1 MQFIRSPFHAG
12 SLRDSMPPAGYVVI
26 LGALGSWAAFNG
38 ILFAL
43 DSAKRY
49 RAEAAWFLFTAALI
63 ITAVVAVRKGIQR
76 DTTVVAPTSL
86 SVTLVGA
93 AVAIVS
99 ALLLYYPALSIGL
112 LSDDFVLLSRAKQ
125 GVLAELSW
133 EYLRPLPLA
142 LWRLL
147 ATGVEAS
154 DIPWR
159 LHAFSIALHGVNAAL
174 VAALAARLGLARL
187 EAWIAG
193 ALFLVFPG
201 AVEPVV
207 WASGIFDITVVLF
220 MLAACVAVATTHG
233 VTQVVIA
240 AVLTT
245 AALASKEVGVV
256 LPILLAITAWVSP
269 HSTLRQ
275 ARVAVAASFAIVG
288 TYVLIRVIGGF
299 ATAPPLASVSGYV
312 VKEMLSRP
320 FGFLGLPFHSQL
332 LATVPWLVLAFAL
345 WWPAVL
351 VGSAISWWTNARNAR
366 LVLALGLWVVVTVA
380 PLGTMLF
387 VSDDLQGSRYLYA
400 GAAAWAV
407 ITVAV
412 VRWLPNRLSIVLTGV
427 LVVGFLIVVR
437 AHLSP
442 WLAAA
447 AERDRVLTLFRQA
460 NLDCTPTDV
469 VGLPDHIRG
478 AYVLRNGFVEAATT
492 DSPAGSGEPC
502 MIEFGNDAF
511 HKVEPSSPGAAGGVG
526 PTGLRPR

>member
-1 MQFIRSPFHAG
+1 MQFIRLLSLAG
-12 SLRDSMPPAGYVVI
+12 SLRDSMPGRYVVI
-26 LGALGSWAAFNG
+26 VCAFGSWAAFNG
-38 ILFAL
+38 VLFAL
-43 DSAKRY
+43 DSTKRY
-49 RAEAAWFLFTAALI
+49 RAEAAWFLFTAVVI
-63 ITAVVAVRKGIQR
+63 ITAVVAVRKSIPPG
-76 DTTVVAPTSL
+76 TTMAASTSL
-86 SVTLVGA
+86 GVTLVGA
-93 AVAIVS
+93 AVAVVS
-99 ALLLYYPALSIGL
+99 ALLLYYPALSVGL
-112 LSDDFVLLSRAKQ
+112 LSDDFVLLSRAQQ
-125 GVLAELSW
+125 GVLAEPSW

-147 ATGVEAS
+147 ATGVDAS

-159 LHAFSIALHGVNAAL
+159 LHALSIALHGVNAAL
-174 VAALAARLGLARL
+174 VAALAARLGLGRL
-187 EAWIAG
+187 EAWIAS

-207 WASGIFDITVVLF
+207 WASGIFDLTVVLF
-220 MLAACVAVATTHG
+220 MLAACVAVSATQG
-233 VTQVVIA
+233 ATQVIVA

-245 AALASKEVGVV
+245 TALASKEVGAV
-256 LPILLAITAWVSP
+256 LPLLLATTAWVSS

-299 ATAPPLASVSGYV
+299 AAAPPLASFSGYV
-312 VKEMLSRP
+312 VKEVFSRP

-332 LATVPWLVLAFAL
+332 LATVPWLALAFAL

-351 VGSAISWWTNARNAR
+351 AGSAIRWRTNASDAR
-366 LVLALGLWVVVTVA
+366 LVLALGLWVLVTIA

-407 ITVAV
+407 ITVTV
-412 VRWLPNRLSIVLTGV
+412 MRWLPNRLPIVLTGV
-427 LVVGFLIVVR
+427 LLGGFLIAVR
-437 AHLSP
+437 AHMSP

-447 AERDRVLTLFRQA
+447 AERDRVLALFQQA
-460 NLDCTPTDV
+460 DLGCTPTEV

-478 AYVLRNGFVEAATT
+478 AYVFRNGFVEAATT

-502 MIEFGNDAF
+502 LIEFGNDAF
-511 HKVEPSSPGAAGGVG
+511 HKIEPSSSGAAGGVG
-526 PTGLRPR
+526 LTGLPLR